1 MWSTPAPLD
10 ILLML
15 EYSYYSVIS
24 PEGCAAILWKNGE
37 MAPQAAEAL
46 KLTAKDLYKL
56 KLVDEIVKEP
66 LGGSHRDP
74 SKMAFILRD
83 RILKHLKQFEKL
95 SLDDLLDRRYKKYRQ
110 IGNLPSNVKKS

>member
-1 MWSTPAPLD
+1 
-10 ILLML
+10 ML
-15 EYSYYSVIS
+15 EYSFYSVIS

-66 LGGSHRDP
+66 LGGAHRDP
-74 SKMAFILRD
+74 PKMAFVLRD
-83 RILKHLKQFEKL
+83 RILKHLKQLEKL
-95 SLDDLLDRRYKKYRQ
+95 TIEEVLENRYKKY
-110 IGNLPSNVKKS
+110 NAKDKLSMNH